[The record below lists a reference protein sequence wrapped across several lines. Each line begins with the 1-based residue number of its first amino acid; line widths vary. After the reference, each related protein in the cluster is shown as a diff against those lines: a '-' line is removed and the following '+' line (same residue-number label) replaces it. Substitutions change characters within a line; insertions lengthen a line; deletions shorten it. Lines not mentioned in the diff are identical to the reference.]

1 MEKKLFTSESVTE
14 GHPDKV
20 CDQIS
25 DAILD
30 ALMEKDPNSRVACE
44 TCCTTG
50 LVMVMGEVTTNA
62 YVDIQKIV
70 RDTVKEI
77 GYDSA
82 DAGFNGNTCA
92 VIGRYLVTT
101 DDENDY
107 FLQVQQRCTFI
118 WEIQKGSPKIIHIH
132 VSNPIG
138 ELKIAKGERF
148 VNTVGYMANH
158 YLQENFKR
166 RFSGKQITVT
176 DSRGALRLIYLPEI
190 MYVRA
195 QRNDLILVLAT
206 EEVQVKMKISEF
218 MQLAD
223 QKFLQVHRSYA
234 VNTDYMALLER
245 YEISMKNGDRIP
257 VPVKKYNEVRDEM
270 IRRHNAAQ
278 SDQSDGVVE

>member
-1 MEKKLFTSESVTE
+1 MTKNQESQLIRLTQECWARYWQLDVSFMLEYCDEAVSWIGAEQTE
-14 GHPDKV
+14 FIRG
-20 CDQIS
+20 
-25 DAILD
+25 LD
-30 ALMEKDPNSRVACE
+30 A
-44 TCCTTG
+44 
-50 LVMVMGEVTTNA
+50 
-62 YVDIQKIV
+62 
-70 RDTVKEI
+70 VKENF
-77 GYDSA
+77 A
-82 DAGFNGNTCA
+82 DLLLHLRSCHLLNQEFFAAECGRNTCA

-234 VNTDYMALLER
+234 VNTDYMAMLER

-270 IRRHNAAQ
+270 IKRHNAAQ